1 VAAHFSQ
8 QRMIARL
15 TSFFGILSLV
25 LAALGLYGV
34 TAYNAGRRVGEIGLR
49 MALGAGRGQVVAMVL
64 RGALGLILFGL
75 LMGLPLAIFSG
86 KYLGA
91 ELYGMSPYNTT
102 VTAISVLA
110 LGLSAFFACL
120 IPALRASRISP
131 VEALRT
137 E

>member
-1 VAAHFSQ
+1 
-8 QRMIARL
+8 
-15 TSFFGILSLV
+15 
-25 LAALGLYGV
+25 
-34 TAYNAGRRVGEIGLR
+34 
-49 MALGAGRGQVVAMVL
+49 MVL

>member
-1 VAAHFSQ
+1 
-8 QRMIARL
+8 MIARL